1 MTTLRDCRLAANGAS
16 LWSIRHERVVGST
29 MDEAA
34 ALARAGVTDRTVVVA
49 DHQTA
54 GRGRGGRAWR
64 SVPAA
69 ALQMTAILT
78 VRATP
83 DRLGVLPLLVG
94 LAVAEAVEER
104 FPGIRTRLKWPN
116 DVLIGDN
123 KLAGILL
130 VNTVR
135 PKTCVVQVGIGLN
148 IATPADALPPHATSL
163 AAQPGVD
170 LIPDS
175 ASRTRD
181 DLLRALLSRLE
192 ACAEQIE
199 RGTSGPVL
207 DRWRSRAALIGERVD
222 LLAPETT
229 LTGRMVGVADGGEL
243 ILVDDAGDRRLVRV
257 GDIRRGPRP
266 SPQSGED
273 V

>member
-1 MTTLRDCRLAANGAS
+1 MTSGRGHRQARDEAS
-16 LWSIRHERVVGST
+16 VWSIRHERVVGST

-34 ALARAGVTDRTVVVA
+34 ALVRAGVTDRTVVVA

-54 GRGRGGRAWR
+54 GRGRGGSTWR
-64 SVPAA
+64 SVPAS

-78 VRATP
+78 IRTTP
-83 DRLGVLPLLVG
+83 DRLGALPLLVG
-94 LAVAEAVEER
+94 LAVAEVVEAR
-104 FPGIRTRLKWPN
+104 FPAVQPRLKWPN

-135 PKTCVVQVGIGLN
+135 PDACVVQVGIGLN

-170 LIPDS
+170 LIRES
-175 ASRTRD
+175 ASRVRD

-199 RGTSGPVL
+199 RGTSGLVL
-207 DRWRSRAALIGERVD
+207 DRWRSRAALIGERVE
-222 LLAPETT
+222 LIAPETI
-229 LTGRMVGVADGGEL
+229 LTGRMVGVADDGEL
-243 ILVDDAGDRRLVRV
+243 ILADDAGHRRLVRV
-257 GDIRRGPRP
+257 GDIRRGPRS
-266 SPQSGED
+266 SPVPGGE